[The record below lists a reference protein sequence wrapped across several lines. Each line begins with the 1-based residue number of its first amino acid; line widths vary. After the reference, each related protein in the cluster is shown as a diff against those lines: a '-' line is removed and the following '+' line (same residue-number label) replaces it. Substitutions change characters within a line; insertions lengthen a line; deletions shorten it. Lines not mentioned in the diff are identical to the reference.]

1 MPTLAEVENWSTA
14 HLDEAAQQWPQL
26 GKQSVDVATGHRN
39 NMAAPA
45 GTEWQGQAHEAAFE
59 AADNH
64 ATRVTAQASLIDE
77 AGSIAKAGSADV
89 QAMKRLVLD
98 AVTEA
103 QQDGFRVNQDLSV
116 TDTKPHPQQT
126 AARTQ
131 AGQGHAE
138 FIRWRA
144 GQLVATDDLVNTRLQ
159 SKATE
164 IHGSVPSPQVHAVD
178 FRRDTP
184 RDPPKPDPKAP
195 HPDYPGRTNDGK
207 FGQGN
212 NGDGKLEEKLALD
225 KREGKT
231 KIPIIRQKVRAVVP
245 GALNPDGS
253 EQWRYYDG
261 LEPTGNPN
269 EYLGIEGKRDGVK
282 LTGPQ
287 SKFDQLVTPDNP
299 ARATLNGE
307 PIRIVGNAVAYP
319 QLPPGTGPLT
329 EAPGGGMGESGPVAR
344 SGGAAPAAPPPPA
357 PEAIK
362 PGEGG
367 FRFGGLGG
375 GLVGLPEN
383 PAAPGHGLEV
393 YPADPTISGGRRVG
407 EADGRPHDE

>member
-1 MPTLAEVENWSTA
+1 MGQSLPGDIVNTVSDSVN
-14 HLDEAAQQWPQL
+14 L
-26 GKQSVDVATGHRN
+26 GQS
-39 NMAAPA
+39 
-45 GTEWQGQAHEAAFE
+45 
-59 AADNH
+59 
-64 ATRVTAQASLIDE
+64 
-77 AGSIAKAGSADV
+77 AGSATQNFGSAA
-89 QAMKRLVLD
+89 QAGASIASSAQSGAVNPMD
-98 AVTEA
+98 AVAVVQGISGGISDTA
-103 QQDGFRVNQDLSV
+103 DAVGSGASV
-116 TDTKPHPQQT
+116 TSTWLGETGQGAQLVADANPKLRAQAQEIQQL
-126 AARTQ
+126 TQ
-131 AGQGHAE
+131 AGSQVADLTGQV
-138 FIRWRA
+138 A
-144 GQLVATDDLVNTRLQ
+144 GGVSQVSGVVNSASSMGSSGPSVSDASGSNSDLLSEGGTAT
-159 SKATE
+159 
-164 IHGSVPSPQVHAVD
+164 AVD
-178 FRRDTP
+178 YRRDTP
-184 RDPPKPDPKAP
+184 HDDPKPDPKAP

-225 KREGKT
+225 KREARTG
-231 KIPIIRQKVRAVVP
+231 IPIIRQKVRAVVP

-261 LEPTGNPN
+261 LESTGNPN

-287 SKFDQLVTPDNP
+287 SKFDRLVTPDNP

-329 EAPGGGMGESGPVAR
+329 EAPGGGMGEPGPVAR
-344 SGGAAPAAPPPPA
+344 SGGAAPAAAPPPA

-375 GLVGLPEN
+375 AFVGPPEQN
-383 PAAPGHGLEV
+383 SQPGHGLEI
-393 YPADPTISGGRRVG
+393 YPAEPWPYGGGKVG
-407 EADGRPHDE
+407 EADGKHHDE